1 MMKRKPMMAG
11 NWKMN
16 LTASEGAALVEEIL
30 INISSVDT
38 STGDIL
44 VAPPFTTL
52 HAVSEKVSGSPI
64 LLAGQTMHWE
74 ENGAFTGEISP
85 LMLKDAGCTHVILGH
100 SERRQ
105 YFCETSETV
114 NKKVH
119 AAFKHG
125 LTPIM
130 CVGESLEERENGKA
144 FDIIGEE
151 LEKGLQGL
159 TSAQVQSMIIAYEPL
174 WAIGTGKTATPVQAE
189 EVHAFIRQRLEEK
202 AGEEGAEGI
211 RILYG
216 GSVKPDNVE
225 GLMEMKNI
233 DGGLVGGASLKADS
247 FSELIK
253 RGF

>member
-1 MMKRKPMMAG
+1 MKRKPMMAG

-16 LTASEGAALVEEIL
+16 LTAAEGAALVQGIL
-30 INISSVDT
+30 ENIASMDT

-52 HAVSEKVSGSPI
+52 YAVSEKVSGSPI

-119 AAFKHG
+119 AAFKYG

-144 FDIIGEE
+144 FEVIGEE
-151 LEKGLQGL
+151 IEKGLKGL
-159 TSAQVQSMIIAYEPL
+159 TSSQVQSMIVAYEPL
-174 WAIGTGKTATPVQAE
+174 WAIGTGKTATPGQAE
-189 EVHAFIRQRLEEK
+189 EVHAFIRQRLEDK
-202 AGEEGAEGI
+202 AGQEGAGSI

-225 GLMEMKNI
+225 GLMKMENI
-233 DGGLVGGASLKADS
+233 DGGLVGGASLKTDP

-253 RGF
+253 RSF